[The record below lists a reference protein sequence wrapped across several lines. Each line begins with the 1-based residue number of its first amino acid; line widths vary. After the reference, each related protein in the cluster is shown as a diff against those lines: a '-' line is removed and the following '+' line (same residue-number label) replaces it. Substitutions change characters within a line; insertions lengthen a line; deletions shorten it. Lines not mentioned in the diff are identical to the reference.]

1 MGFLS
6 WAPDD
11 ETFNQNRSNYAILP
25 SSPHCVSFQVVFSE
39 TTFQIYYLNWVF
51 VFGYDAKDNKP
62 KVSSYPSTKKH
73 QGELVTLNG
82 PNI

>member
-1 MGFLS
+1 MMTLLIKPRVIMPSF
-6 WAPDD
+6 PP
-11 ETFNQNRSNYAILP
+11 LP
-25 SSPHCVSFQVVFSE
+25 TLLFFFQVVFSK

-73 QGELVTLNG
+73 QGELVTLNVTY
-82 PNI
+82 NI